1 MGKKKKREEN
11 ELKASVQK
19 IWLAGLGALS
29 AAEEGGNKL
38 FQVLVDR
45 GQEFDK
51 GPVTKAKKKVESA
64 VKKVRDQAGKTFENL
79 DSSIEGK
86 IASALKKMGV
96 PTQDEIAKLA
106 RRVDRLEAMLES
118 KKPTI
123 KKTAKKAA
131 SRTTKKKVT

>member
-29 AAEEGGNKL
+29 AAEEGGSKL
-38 FQVLVDR
+38 FHVLVDK

-51 GPVTKAKKKVESA
+51 GPVTKAKKTVEGA
-64 VKKVRDQAGKTFENL
+64 VKKVRDQAGKTFESL
-79 DSSIEGK
+79 DTSIDAK

-96 PTQDEIAKLA
+96 PTQDEINKLA
-106 RRVDRLEAMLES
+106 RRVDRLDAMLEV
-118 KKPTI
+118 KKPAG
-123 KKTAKKAA
+123 KTTDKKAA

>member
-1 MGKKKKREEN
+1 MGKKKKREES

-29 AAEEGGNKL
+29 AAEEGGSKL
-38 FQVLVDR
+38 FQVLVER

-51 GPVTKAKKKVESA
+51 GPVTKAKKKVEDA

-86 IASALKKMGV
+86 IASTLKKMGV
-96 PTQDEIAKLA
+96 PTQDEVSKLA
-106 RRVDRLEAMLES
+106 GRVERLEAMLES
-118 KKPTI
+118 KKPSR

-131 SRTTKKKVT
+131 SRTTKKKLT